1 MKKLKLIIMLCL
13 LTFVMS
19 AQAGNVQTL
28 TINGEKV
35 EKLVTRITFEGDE
48 AVLTFSDQTMQKSDM
63 ESVKLSFTPEDLTA
77 IGFIKNAVNKS
88 FSIEGL
94 EPGTEILIYNAEGKL
109 VIKGCASE
117 NLTVLKTASLKKGV
131 YLMKAGRQVVK
142 FVKR

>member
-19 AQAGNVQTL
+19 AQAGNV
-28 TINGEKV
+28 EKV

-117 NLTVLKTASLKKGV
+117 NLTILKAASLKKGV